1 MKHHF
6 DTLGLQED
14 ASQEQI
20 QEAYHRL
27 SKELNPANNDNQEF
41 FVEEYQKLQDAYKA
55 LNQSSILK
63 NSDSSSG
70 AVRSNR
76 DATPAGASSSAP
88 SGSFTVTISPEK
100 IEELKNKAQEV
111 NDKPPKSYSWW
122 KFDDEYIS
130 GSQYFGRSIIG
141 VLLSILV
148 VGFYLQAVTAYKRS
162 KSLGNSTSTN
172 NFFGIWGGVSG
183 IIGFTPAAPLNIIPH
198 WYLWFSNGRN
208 PYERN

>member
-6 DTLGLQED
+6 DILGLQED

-41 FVEEYQKLQDAYKA
+41 FVEEYQKLQEAYKV

-88 SGSFTVTISPEK
+88 SGSFTVTISPDK
-100 IEELKNKAQEV
+100 IEELKNKAHKV
-111 NDKPPKSYSWW
+111 PKSYSWW

-141 VLLSILV
+141 VLLSLIL

-198 WYLWFSNGRN
+198 WYLWFSNGQNPNRRN
-208 PYERN
+208 